1 MSWITPQNNA
11 INLPCET
18 VLIDIST
25 SFRITQK
32 IHTFKQ
38 IDGGQ
43 MQQQSRLLFGTA
55 GIPHSTPKKNSPIE
69 GVKQIHALGLDCMQ
83 LEFAHGVRMKEEVS
97 SGLRK
102 ASYELNIPLT
112 SHGPYYINLNA
123 REQDKIDSSV
133 ERIIQTAKISDLCGA
148 ESMTFHA
155 AFYMK
160 DSPYDVFDLVQ
171 KSMNVIEE
179 RLSRLDIEIELRPEL
194 TGKTSQFG
202 SLEELI
208 DLTKRVNSCEPCLDF
223 SHLYARTGEYNSYDE
238 FCKVLDRLNTELQP
252 NATKNLHV
260 HISGISSNSKGDLKH
275 LNLGQSSFNWKD
287 LMRAFKDKGC
297 NGYVICV
304 SPNLEED
311 ALMLKEYY
319 MSLPDQVAV

>member
-1 MSWITPQNNA
+1 MNF
-11 INLPCET
+11 
-18 VLIDIST
+18 D
-25 SFRITQK
+25 
-32 IHTFKQ
+32 
-38 IDGGQ
+38 
-43 MQQQSRLLFGTA
+43 RLLFGTA
-55 GIPHSTPKKNSPIE
+55 GVPNSTAKKNNPIE
-69 GVKQIHALGLDCMQ
+69 GVKRIHELGLDCMQ

-102 ASYELNIPLT
+102 VSYELGIPLT

-160 DSPYDVFDLVQ
+160 DSPFDVFDLVE

-179 RLSRLDIEIELRPEL
+179 RLNRLDIEIELRPEL

-208 DLTKRVNSCEPCLDF
+208 TLTKNVNSCRPCMDF
-223 SHLYARTGEYNSYDE
+223 SHLYARTGKFNSEKEFDE
-238 FCKVLDRLNTELQP
+238 VLGTLKEELEKDALQ
-252 NATKNLHV
+252 NM
-260 HISGISSNSKGDLKH
+260 HIHMSGISSNSKGDLKH
-275 LNLGQSSFNWKD
+275 LNLDDSDFNWKD
-287 LMRAFKDKGC
+287 LLKSLKKFDCR
-297 NGYVICV
+297 GYVICN
-304 SPNLEED
+304 SPNLEVD
-311 ALMLKEYY
+311 AKKMKDFY
-319 MSLPDQVAV
+319 MSI

>member
-1 MSWITPQNNA
+1 MRF
-11 INLPCET
+11 
-18 VLIDIST
+18 D
-25 SFRITQK
+25 
-32 IHTFKQ
+32 
-38 IDGGQ
+38 
-43 MQQQSRLLFGTA
+43 RLLFGTA
-55 GIPHSTPKKNSPIE
+55 GVPNTTSKKNNPID
-69 GVKQIHALGLDCMQ
+69 GVKRIHELGLDCMQ

-102 ASYELNIPLT
+102 ASYELGIPLT

-160 DSPYDVFDLVQ
+160 DSPFDVFDLVE

-179 RLSRLDIEIELRPEL
+179 RLNRLDIEIELRPEL

-208 DLTKRVNSCEPCLDF
+208 SLTKNVNSCRPCMDF
-223 SHLYARTGEYNSYDE
+223 SHLYARTGQYNSEKE
-238 FCKVLDRLNTELQP
+238 FHAVLDSLEQELGGE
-252 NATKNLHV
+252 ATKNMHI

-275 LNLGQSSFNWKD
+275 INLNDSDFDWKALFNTLKERD
-287 LMRAFKDKGC
+287 CR
-297 NGYVICV
+297 GYVICN
-304 SPNLEED
+304 SPNLEDD
-311 ALMLKEYY
+311 AKMIKDYY
-319 MSLPDQVAV
+319 MSL

>member
-1 MSWITPQNNA
+1 MNF
-11 INLPCET
+11 
-18 VLIDIST
+18 D
-25 SFRITQK
+25 RI
-32 IHTFKQ
+32 
-38 IDGGQ
+38 
-43 MQQQSRLLFGTA
+43 LFGTA
-55 GIPHSTPKKNSPIE
+55 GVPNSTEKKNSPVE
-69 GVKQIHALGLDCMQ
+69 GVIKVHQLGLDCMQ

-97 SGLRK
+97 SALRK
-102 ASYELNIPLT
+102 VSYELKIPLT

-160 DSPYDVFDLVQ
+160 DSPYDVFDLVE

-208 DLTKRVNSCEPCLDF
+208 SLSKSVNSVKPCLDF
-223 SHLYARTGEYNSYDE
+223 SHLFARTGEVNSYSE
-238 FCKVLDRLNTELQP
+238 FIDVMKKLELELGKD
-252 NATKNLHV
+252 ALKNMHI

-275 LNLGQSSFNWKD
+275 LNLSQSTFNWKELIKALKD
-287 LMRAFKDKGC
+287 LDCRGYMIC
-297 NGYVICV
+297 N
-304 SPNLEED
+304 SPNLEKD

-319 MSLPDQVAV
+319 LSL

>member
-1 MSWITPQNNA
+1 MA
-11 INLPCET
+11 F
-18 VLIDIST
+18 D
-25 SFRITQK
+25 
-32 IHTFKQ
+32 
-38 IDGGQ
+38 
-43 MQQQSRLLFGTA
+43 RLLFGTA
-55 GIPHSTPKKNSPIE
+55 GVPNSTAKKNNPVE
-69 GVKQIHALGLDCMQ
+69 GVKRIHELGLDCMQ

-97 SGLRK
+97 SALRK
-102 ASYELNIPLT
+102 ASYELGVPLT

-160 DSPYDVFDLVQ
+160 DSPYDVFDLVE
-171 KSMNVIEE
+171 KSLNVIEE

-208 DLTKRVNSCEPCLDF
+208 SLSKSVASCKPCMDF
-223 SHLYARTGEYNSYDE
+223 SHLYARTGSVNDYNG
-238 FCKVLDRLNTELQP
+238 FCETLETLKTELGP
-252 NATKNLHV
+252 NSLKEMHI

-275 LNLGQSSFNWKD
+275 LNLEKSKFNWKD
-287 LMRAFKDKGC
+287 LMKALKDMDC
-297 NGYVICV
+297 RGYVICN
-304 SPNLEED
+304 SPNLEVD
-311 ALMLKEYY
+311 ALMLKQYY
-319 MSLPDQVAV
+319 QALA

>member
-1 MSWITPQNNA
+1 MTM
-11 INLPCET
+11 
-18 VLIDIST
+18 D
-25 SFRITQK
+25 RI
-32 IHTFKQ
+32 
-38 IDGGQ
+38 
-43 MQQQSRLLFGTA
+43 LFGTA
-55 GIPHSTPKKNSPIE
+55 GVPNATEKKNSPVD
-69 GVKQIHALGLDCMQ
+69 GVKKIHELELDCMQ

-97 SGLRK
+97 SNLRRV
-102 ASYELNIPLT
+102 SYELGVPLT

-160 DSPYDVFDLVQ
+160 DSPFDVFDLVE
-171 KSMNVIEE
+171 KSMSVIEE

-208 DLTKRVNSCEPCLDF
+208 SLTKKVNSCNPCMDF
-223 SHLYARTGEYNSYDE
+223 SHLYARTGKYNTYEE
-238 FCKVLDRLNTELQP
+238 FCEVLDTLSSELGRKALD
-252 NATKNLHV
+252 NMHI
-260 HISGISSNSKGDLKH
+260 HISGVSSNSKGDLKH
-275 LNLGQSSFNWKD
+275 LNLSDSSFNWKD
-287 LMRAFKDKGC
+287 LIRSLKKYDCKGYIIS
-297 NGYVICV
+297 N

-311 ALMLKEYY
+311 AKMLKDFY
-319 MSLPDQVAV
+319 MSL

>member
-1 MSWITPQNNA
+1 MSF
-11 INLPCET
+11 E
-18 VLIDIST
+18 
-25 SFRITQK
+25 K
-32 IHTFKQ
+32 
-38 IDGGQ
+38 
-43 MQQQSRLLFGTA
+43 LLFGTA
-55 GIPHSTPKKNSPIE
+55 GVPNCTVKKNNPVE
-69 GVKQIHALGLDCMQ
+69 GVQKIHELGLDCMQ
-83 LEFAHGVRMKEEVS
+83 LEFAHGVRMKEEIS

-102 ASYELNIPLT
+102 VSYELGVPLT

-160 DSPYDVFDLVQ
+160 DSPYDVFDLVE

-202 SLEELI
+202 SLDELI
-208 DLTKRVNSCEPCLDF
+208 SLTKNVESCRPCMDF
-223 SHLYARTGEYNSYDE
+223 SHLFARTGK
-238 FCKVLDRLNTELQP
+238 FNTEEEFDGVLGVL
-252 NATKNLHV
+252 KNELSPEAIKNMHI
-260 HISGISSNSKGDLKH
+260 HISGISTNSKGDLKH
-275 LNLGQSSFNWKD
+275 LNLEKSKFDWQAM
-287 LMRAFKDKGC
+287 LRALKDKNTG
-297 NGYVICV
+297 GYVVCN

-311 ALMLKEYY
+311 ALMMKKY
-319 MSLPDQVAV
+319 SAC

>member
-1 MSWITPQNNA
+1 M
-11 INLPCET
+11 
-18 VLIDIST
+18 
-25 SFRITQK
+25 
-32 IHTFKQ
+32 TFN
-38 IDGGQ
+38 
-43 MQQQSRLLFGTA
+43 RLLFGTA
-55 GIPHSTPKKNSPIE
+55 GVPKSTIKKNNPVE
-69 GVKQIHALGLDCMQ
+69 GVKRIHELGLDCMQ
-83 LEFAHGVRMKEEVS
+83 LEFAHGVRMKDEVS
-97 SGLRK
+97 SALRK

-160 DSPYDVFDLVQ
+160 DSPYDVFDLVE

-179 RLSRLDIEIELRPEL
+179 RLARLDIEIELRPEL

-208 DLTKRVNSCEPCLDF
+208 SLTKSISSCKPCMDF
-223 SHLYARTGEYNSYDE
+223 SHLYARTNKYNTYKE
-238 FCKVLDRLNTELQP
+238 FDDVIKGLTKELGKDSVKQM
-252 NATKNLHV
+252 HI

-275 LNLGQSSFNWKD
+275 LNLDKSSFNWKG
-287 LMRAFKDKGC
+287 LMRALKDNDC
-297 NGYVICV
+297 RGYVISN
-304 SPNLEED
+304 SPSLEED

-319 MSLPDQVAV
+319 MSL

>member
-1 MSWITPQNNA
+1 MSF
-11 INLPCET
+11 
-18 VLIDIST
+18 D
-25 SFRITQK
+25 K
-32 IHTFKQ
+32 
-38 IDGGQ
+38 
-43 MQQQSRLLFGTA
+43 LLFGTA
-55 GIPHSTPKKNSPIE
+55 GVPNSTVKKNSPVE
-69 GVKQIHALGLDCMQ
+69 GVKKIHELGLDCMQ

-97 SGLRK
+97 SALRK

-160 DSPYDVFDLVQ
+160 DSPYDVFDLVE

-208 DLTKRVNSCEPCLDF
+208 TLTKNVGSVKPCMDF
-223 SHLYARTGEYNSYDE
+223 SHLYARTGNFNTYEE
-238 FCKVLDRLNTELQP
+238 ITAVLDRLEVEIGGDALRNM
-252 NATKNLHV
+252 HV
-260 HISGISSNSKGDLKH
+260 HVSGISSNSKGDLKH
-275 LNLGQSSFNWKD
+275 LNLEKSKFDWKAM
-287 LMRAFKDKGC
+287 LKALKDKNAG
-297 NGYVICV
+297 GYVICN
-304 SPNLEED
+304 SPNLEVD
-311 ALMLKEYY
+311 AVMMKEYY
-319 MSLPDQVAV
+319 TAL

>member
-1 MSWITPQNNA
+1 
-11 INLPCET
+11 
-18 VLIDIST
+18 
-25 SFRITQK
+25 
-32 IHTFKQ
+32 
-38 IDGGQ
+38 
-43 MQQQSRLLFGTA
+43 MQFDRLLFGTA
-55 GIPHSTPKKNSPIE
+55 GVPNSTPKKNNPVE
-69 GVKQIHALGLDCMQ
+69 GVKRIHALGLDCMQ

-97 SGLRK
+97 SALRK
-102 ASYELNIPLT
+102 VSYELNIPLT

-160 DSPYDVFDLVQ
+160 DSPYDVFDLVE

-202 SLEELI
+202 SLDELVQ
-208 DLTKRVNSCEPCLDF
+208 LAKMVGSCKPCLDF
-223 SHLYARTGEYNSYDE
+223 SHLYARTNE
-238 FCKVLDRLNTELQP
+238 FNTYEEFSKVLERLKAELGKESL
-252 NATKNLHV
+252 KNMHI

-275 LNLGQSSFNWKD
+275 MDLVKSNFNWKD
-287 LMRAFKDKGC
+287 LIRSLKDFGC
-297 NGYVICV
+297 AGYIISN
-304 SPNLEED
+304 SPNLEVD
-311 ALMLKEYY
+311 AKMMKDYY
-319 MSLPDQVAV
+319 LSLFN

>member
-1 MSWITPQNNA
+1 MA
-11 INLPCET
+11 F
-18 VLIDIST
+18 D
-25 SFRITQK
+25 
-32 IHTFKQ
+32 
-38 IDGGQ
+38 
-43 MQQQSRLLFGTA
+43 RLLFGTA
-55 GIPHSTPKKNSPIE
+55 GVPNSTVKKNNPVE
-69 GVKQIHALGLDCMQ
+69 GVKRIHELALDCMQ

-97 SGLRK
+97 SALRK
-102 ASYELNIPLT
+102 VSYELGVPLT

-160 DSPYDVFDLVQ
+160 DSPYDVFDLVE
-171 KSMNVIEE
+171 KSLNVIEE

-208 DLTKRVNSCEPCLDF
+208 SLSKSVTSCKPCMDF
-223 SHLYARTGEYNSYDE
+223 SHLYARTGNVNDYKG
-238 FCKVLDRLNTELQP
+238 FCETLETLKSELGP
-252 NATKNLHV
+252 NALKEMHI

-275 LNLGQSSFNWKD
+275 LNLEKSKFNWKD
-287 LMRAFKDKGC
+287 LMKALKDMDC
-297 NGYVICV
+297 RGYVVCN
-304 SPNLEED
+304 SPNLEVD
-311 ALMLKEYY
+311 AQMLKQYY
-319 MSLPDQVAV
+319 VAL

>member
-1 MSWITPQNNA
+1 MA
-11 INLPCET
+11 F
-18 VLIDIST
+18 D
-25 SFRITQK
+25 
-32 IHTFKQ
+32 
-38 IDGGQ
+38 
-43 MQQQSRLLFGTA
+43 RLLFGTA
-55 GIPHSTPKKNSPIE
+55 GVPNSTAKKNNPVE
-69 GVKQIHALGLDCMQ
+69 GVKRIHELNLDCMQ

-97 SGLRK
+97 SALRK
-102 ASYELNIPLT
+102 VSYELGVPLT

-160 DSPYDVFDLVQ
+160 DSPYDVFDLVE
-171 KSMNVIEE
+171 KSLNVIEE

-208 DLTKRVNSCEPCLDF
+208 SLSKSVTSCKPCMDF
-223 SHLYARTGEYNSYDE
+223 SHLYARTGSVNDYKG
-238 FCKVLDRLNTELQP
+238 FCETLETLKTELGP
-252 NATKNLHV
+252 KSLEEMHI

-275 LNLGQSSFNWKD
+275 LNLEKSKFNWKD
-287 LMRAFKDKGC
+287 LMKALKDMDC
-297 NGYVICV
+297 RGYVVCN
-304 SPNLEED
+304 SPNLEVD
-311 ALMLKEYY
+311 AQMLKQYY
-319 MSLPDQVAV
+319 AAL

>member
-1 MSWITPQNNA
+1 MA
-11 INLPCET
+11 F
-18 VLIDIST
+18 D
-25 SFRITQK
+25 
-32 IHTFKQ
+32 
-38 IDGGQ
+38 
-43 MQQQSRLLFGTA
+43 RLLFGTA
-55 GIPHSTPKKNSPIE
+55 GVPNSTIKKNNPVD
-69 GVKQIHALGLDCMQ
+69 GVQRVHELGLDCMQ

-97 SGLRK
+97 SALRK
-102 ASYELNIPLT
+102 ASYELGVPLT

-160 DSPYDVFDLVQ
+160 DSPYDVFDLVE

-179 RLSRLDIEIELRPEL
+179 RLNRLDIEIELRPEL

-208 DLTKRVNSCEPCLDF
+208 NLTKSVMSVKPCMDF

-238 FCKVLDRLNTELQP
+238 IKTVLDKLEEEIGPTAL
-252 NATKNLHV
+252 KNMHIHV
-260 HISGISSNSKGDLKH
+260 SGISSNSKGDLKH
-275 LNLGQSSFNWKD
+275 LNLEKSDFNWKEM
-287 LMRAFKDKGC
+287 LRALKEKDCG
-297 NGYVICV
+297 GYVV
-304 SPNLEED
+304 SNSPNLEED
-311 ALMLKEYY
+311 AVMLKNYY
-319 MSLPDQVAV
+319 MAL

>member
-1 MSWITPQNNA
+1 MKF
-11 INLPCET
+11 
-18 VLIDIST
+18 D
-25 SFRITQK
+25 
-32 IHTFKQ
+32 
-38 IDGGQ
+38 
-43 MQQQSRLLFGTA
+43 RLLFGTA
-55 GIPHSTPKKNSPIE
+55 GVPNSTVRKNNPIE
-69 GVKQIHALGLDCMQ
+69 GVKQIQALGLDCMQ

-102 ASYELNIPLT
+102 VSYELGIPLT

-133 ERIIQTAKISDLCGA
+133 ERIIQTAKISDLCGV

-160 DSPYDVFDLVQ
+160 DSPFDVYDLVE
-171 KSMNVIEE
+171 KSLNVIEE
-179 RLSRLDIEIELRPEL
+179 RLARLDIQIDLRPEL

-208 DLTKRVNSCEPCLDF
+208 TLTKSVGSCKPCMDF
-223 SHLYARTGEYNSYDE
+223 SHLFARTGLYNKYDD
-238 FCKVLDRLNTELQP
+238 FCSVLEKLAQELGANALN
-252 NATKNLHV
+252 NMHI

-275 LNLGQSSFNWKD
+275 LNLEDSDFNWRE
-287 LMRAFKDKGC
+287 LMQALKKFNCR
-297 NGYVICV
+297 GYVISN
-304 SPNLEED
+304 SPNLEKD

-319 MSLPDQVAV
+319 QTL

>member
-1 MSWITPQNNA
+1 MA
-11 INLPCET
+11 F
-18 VLIDIST
+18 D
-25 SFRITQK
+25 
-32 IHTFKQ
+32 
-38 IDGGQ
+38 
-43 MQQQSRLLFGTA
+43 RLLFGTA
-55 GIPHSTPKKNSPIE
+55 GVPNSTAKKNNPVE
-69 GVKQIHALGLDCMQ
+69 GVKRIHELALDCMQ

-97 SGLRK
+97 SALRK
-102 ASYELNIPLT
+102 VSYELGVPLT

-160 DSPYDVFDLVQ
+160 DSPYDVFDLVE
-171 KSMNVIEE
+171 KSLNVIEE

-208 DLTKRVNSCEPCLDF
+208 SLSKSVTSCKPCMDF
-223 SHLYARTGEYNSYDE
+223 SHLYARTGNVNDYKG
-238 FCKVLDRLNTELQP
+238 FCETLETLKSELGP
-252 NATKNLHV
+252 NALKEMHI

-275 LNLGQSSFNWKD
+275 LNLEKSKFNWKD
-287 LMRAFKDKGC
+287 LMKALKDMDC
-297 NGYVICV
+297 RGYVVCN
-304 SPNLEED
+304 SPNLEVD
-311 ALMLKEYY
+311 AQMLKQYY
-319 MSLPDQVAV
+319 VSLSG

>member
-1 MSWITPQNNA
+1 MQFNN
-11 INLPCET
+11 
-18 VLIDIST
+18 
-25 SFRITQK
+25 
-32 IHTFKQ
+32 
-38 IDGGQ
+38 
-43 MQQQSRLLFGTA
+43 LLFGTA
-55 GIPHSTPKKNSPIE
+55 GVPNSTAKKNNPIE
-69 GVKQIHALGLDCMQ
+69 GVRAIHELGLDCMQ

-97 SGLRK
+97 SDLRK
-102 ASYELNIPLT
+102 ISYELGIPLT

-160 DSPYDVFDLVQ
+160 DSPYDVFDLVE
-171 KSMNVIEE
+171 KSLNVIEE
-179 RLSRLDIEIELRPEL
+179 RLGRLDIEIELRPEL

-208 DLTKRVNSCEPCLDF
+208 SLTKSVSSCSPCMDF
-223 SHLYARTGEYNSYDE
+223 SHLFARTGQYNSYEE
-238 FCKVLDRLNTELQP
+238 FSDVLDKLKEELGPKSLDQM
-252 NATKNLHV
+252 HI

-275 LNLGQSSFNWKD
+275 LNLEDSKFNWKE
-287 LMRAFKDKGC
+287 LIRCLRDKGC
-297 NGYVICV
+297 KGYVICN
-304 SPNLEED
+304 SPNLEKD

-319 MSLPDQVAV
+319 HSLTE

>member
-1 MSWITPQNNA
+1 MA
-11 INLPCET
+11 F
-18 VLIDIST
+18 D
-25 SFRITQK
+25 
-32 IHTFKQ
+32 
-38 IDGGQ
+38 
-43 MQQQSRLLFGTA
+43 RLLFGTA
-55 GIPHSTPKKNSPIE
+55 GVPNSTAKKNNPVE
-69 GVKQIHALGLDCMQ
+69 GVKRIHELGLDCMQ

-97 SGLRK
+97 SALRK
-102 ASYELNIPLT
+102 VSYELGIPLT

-160 DSPYDVFDLVQ
+160 DSPYDVFDLVE
-171 KSMNVIEE
+171 KSLNVIEE

-208 DLTKRVNSCEPCLDF
+208 SLSKSVGSCKPCMDF
-223 SHLYARTGEYNSYDE
+223 SHLYARTGEVNTYDA
-238 FCKVLDRLNTELQP
+238 FCGVLETLKSELGPNTLKEM
-252 NATKNLHV
+252 HI

-275 LNLGQSSFNWKD
+275 LNLEKSKFNWKD
-287 LMRAFKDKGC
+287 LMKALKDMDAR
-297 NGYVICV
+297 GYVICN
-304 SPNLEED
+304 SPNLEAD
-311 ALMLKEYY
+311 AAMLKQYY
-319 MSLPDQVAV
+319 MAL

>member
-1 MSWITPQNNA
+1 M
-11 INLPCET
+11 
-18 VLIDIST
+18 VFD
-25 SFRITQK
+25 
-32 IHTFKQ
+32 
-38 IDGGQ
+38 
-43 MQQQSRLLFGTA
+43 RLLFGTA
-55 GIPHSTPKKNSPIE
+55 GVPNSTVKKNNPVE
-69 GVKQIHALGLDCMQ
+69 GVKRVHELGLDCMQ

-97 SGLRK
+97 SALRK
-102 ASYELNIPLT
+102 VSYELGVPLT

-160 DSPYDVFDLVQ
+160 DSPYDVFDLVE
-171 KSMNVIEE
+171 KSLNVIEE

-208 DLTKRVNSCEPCLDF
+208 SLSKSVGSCKPCMDF
-223 SHLYARTGEYNSYDE
+223 SHLYARTGDVNTYDG
-238 FCKVLDRLNTELQP
+238 FVKVLETLKESLGAQ
-252 NATKNLHV
+252 ALKEMHI

-275 LNLGQSSFNWKD
+275 LNLEKSKFNWKD
-287 LMRAFKDKGC
+287 LMKALKDLDC
-297 NGYVICV
+297 RGYVICN
-304 SPNLEED
+304 SPNLEVD
-311 ALMLKEYY
+311 AQMLKQYY
-319 MSLPDQVAV
+319 MAL

>member
-1 MSWITPQNNA
+1 MSFDT
-11 INLPCET
+11 
-18 VLIDIST
+18 
-25 SFRITQK
+25 
-32 IHTFKQ
+32 
-38 IDGGQ
+38 
-43 MQQQSRLLFGTA
+43 LLFGTA
-55 GIPHSTPKKNSPIE
+55 GVPNATQRKNSPVD
-69 GVKQIHALGLDCMQ
+69 GVQKIHELGLDCMQ

-97 SGLRK
+97 SALRK
-102 ASYELNIPLT
+102 VSYELNVPLT

-160 DSPYDVFDLVQ
+160 DSPYDVFDLVE

-208 DLTKRVNSCEPCLDF
+208 SLTKSVMSCKPCLDF
-223 SHLYARTGEYNSYDE
+223 SHLFARTGEVNDYDGFME
-238 FCKVLDRLNTELQP
+238 TLTRVERELGRAALDEM
-252 NATKNLHV
+252 HI

-275 LNLGQSSFNWKD
+275 LNLDQSKFNWRD
-287 LMRAFKDKGC
+287 LLKALKDKSC
-297 NGYVICV
+297 KGYVICN
-304 SPNLEED
+304 SPNLEKD
-311 ALMLKEYY
+311 AVMLKEFFGT
-319 MSLPDQVAV
+319 LQ

>member
-1 MSWITPQNNA
+1 MNF
-11 INLPCET
+11 E
-18 VLIDIST
+18 
-25 SFRITQK
+25 
-32 IHTFKQ
+32 
-38 IDGGQ
+38 
-43 MQQQSRLLFGTA
+43 RLLFGTA
-55 GIPHSTPKKNSPIE
+55 GVPNSTAKKNNPIE
-69 GVKQIHALGLDCMQ
+69 GVKRIHELELDCMQ

-102 ASYELNIPLT
+102 VSYELGIPLT

-160 DSPYDVFDLVQ
+160 DSPFDVFDLVE

-179 RLSRLDIEIELRPEL
+179 RLNRLDIEIELRPEL

-208 DLTKRVNSCEPCLDF
+208 SLTKNVNSCRPCMDF
-223 SHLYARTGEYNSYDE
+223 SHLYARTGEFNSEQEFDTVLSTLKEELDE
-238 FCKVLDRLNTELQP
+238 DALQ
-252 NATKNLHV
+252 NM
-260 HISGISSNSKGDLKH
+260 HIHMSGISSNSKGDLKH
-275 LNLGQSSFNWKD
+275 LNLEDSDFNWKGLLKSLKKHD
-287 LMRAFKDKGC
+287 CR
-297 NGYVICV
+297 GYVICN
-304 SPNLEED
+304 SPNLEVD
-311 ALMLKEYY
+311 AKMMKDYY
-319 MSLPDQVAV
+319 MTL

>member
-1 MSWITPQNNA
+1 MA
-11 INLPCET
+11 F
-18 VLIDIST
+18 D
-25 SFRITQK
+25 
-32 IHTFKQ
+32 
-38 IDGGQ
+38 
-43 MQQQSRLLFGTA
+43 RLLFGTA
-55 GIPHSTPKKNSPIE
+55 GVPNSTAKKNNPVE
-69 GVKQIHALGLDCMQ
+69 GVKRIHELQLDCMQ

-97 SGLRK
+97 SALRK
-102 ASYELNIPLT
+102 VSYELGIPLT

-160 DSPYDVFDLVQ
+160 DSPYDVFDLVE
-171 KSMNVIEE
+171 KSLNVIEE

-208 DLTKRVNSCEPCLDF
+208 SLSKSVASCKPCMDF
-223 SHLYARTGEYNSYDE
+223 SHLYARTGSVNDYNG
-238 FCKVLDRLNTELQP
+238 FCETLETLKTELGP
-252 NATKNLHV
+252 NALKEMHI

-275 LNLGQSSFNWKD
+275 LNLEKSKFNWKD
-287 LMRAFKDKGC
+287 LMKALKDLDC
-297 NGYVICV
+297 RGYVVCN
-304 SPNLEED
+304 SPNLEVD
-311 ALMLKEYY
+311 AAMLKQYY
-319 MSLPDQVAV
+319 MAL

>member
-1 MSWITPQNNA
+1 MA
-11 INLPCET
+11 FE
-18 VLIDIST
+18 
-25 SFRITQK
+25 
-32 IHTFKQ
+32 
-38 IDGGQ
+38 
-43 MQQQSRLLFGTA
+43 RLLFGTA
-55 GIPHSTPKKNSPIE
+55 GVPNSTVKKNNPVE
-69 GVKQIHALGLDCMQ
+69 GVKRIHELGLDCMQ

-97 SGLRK
+97 SALRK
-102 ASYELNIPLT
+102 VSYELGVPLT

-160 DSPYDVFDLVQ
+160 DSPYDVFDLVE
-171 KSMNVIEE
+171 KSLNVIEE

-208 DLTKRVNSCEPCLDF
+208 SLSKSVASCKPCMDF
-223 SHLYARTGEYNSYDE
+223 SHLYARTGNVNDYKG
-238 FCKVLDRLNTELQP
+238 FCETLETLKSELGA
-252 NATKNLHV
+252 NALKEMHI

-275 LNLGQSSFNWKD
+275 LNLEKSKFNWKD
-287 LMRAFKDKGC
+287 LMKALKDMDC
-297 NGYVICV
+297 RGYVICN
-304 SPNLEED
+304 SPNLEVD
-311 ALMLKEYY
+311 AAILKQYY
-319 MSLPDQVAV
+319 VAL

>member
-1 MSWITPQNNA
+1 M
-11 INLPCET
+11 
-18 VLIDIST
+18 
-25 SFRITQK
+25 
-32 IHTFKQ
+32 H
-38 IDGGQ
+38 G
-43 MQQQSRLLFGTA
+43 RLLFGTA
-55 GIPHSTPKKNSPIE
+55 GVPNSTAKKNSPID
-69 GVKQIHALGLDCMQ
+69 GVRRVHELGLDCMQ
-83 LEFAHGVRMKEEVS
+83 LEFAHGVRMKEEIS

-102 ASYELNIPLT
+102 VSYELGVPLT

-160 DSPYDVFDLVQ
+160 DSPYDVFDLVE

-202 SLEELI
+202 SLDELI
-208 DLTKRVNSCEPCLDF
+208 SLTKNVESCRPCMDF
-223 SHLYARTGEYNSYDE
+223 SHLFARTGK
-238 FCKVLDRLNTELQP
+238 FNTEEEFDDVLGVL
-252 NATKNLHV
+252 KNELSPEAIKNMHI
-260 HISGISSNSKGDLKH
+260 HISGISTNSKGDLKH
-275 LNLGQSSFNWKD
+275 LNLEESKFNWKG
-287 LMRAFKDKGC
+287 LLNSLKKHGC
-297 NGYVICV
+297 EGYMICN

-311 ALMLKEYY
+311 ALMLKNYY
-319 MSLPDQVAV
+319 MSL

>member
-1 MSWITPQNNA
+1 MA
-11 INLPCET
+11 F
-18 VLIDIST
+18 D
-25 SFRITQK
+25 
-32 IHTFKQ
+32 
-38 IDGGQ
+38 
-43 MQQQSRLLFGTA
+43 RLVFGTA
-55 GIPHSTPKKNSPIE
+55 GVPNSTPKKNNPVE
-69 GVKQIHALGLDCMQ
+69 GVRQIHKLGLDCMQ

-102 ASYELNIPLT
+102 VSYELNIPLT

-160 DSPYDVFDLVQ
+160 DSPYDVFDLVE
-171 KSMNVIEE
+171 KSLNVIEE
-179 RLSRLDIEIELRPEL
+179 RLNRLDIDIELRPEL

-208 DLTKRVNSCEPCLDF
+208 SLAKQVNSCQPCLDF
-223 SHLYARTGEYNSYDE
+223 SHLYARTGQYNHFSE
-238 FCKVLDRLNTELQP
+238 FCELLSFLEEQLGRQSLDNM
-252 NATKNLHV
+252 HI

-275 LNLGQSSFNWKD
+275 LNLEQSSFNWRD
-287 LMRAFKDKGC
+287 LLKALKHHRCK
-297 NGYVICV
+297 GYVISN
-304 SPNLEED
+304 SPNLEVD
-311 ALMLKEYY
+311 AKMMKDFYL
-319 MSLPDQVAV
+319 SLS